1 MTLTCLSNAEDK
13 IRASVSCPGYQ
24 TAFGGSCY
32 EFVDLQHTFFNAQ
45 AWCEQ
50 RDGHLAFIPDK
61 ETQHFIQTLMDPK
74 RDVWLGVAPST
85 SPNLQYSS
93 TVEGALSWLDG
104 SHLTYS
110 NWVSSPQPGE
120 ECGHILRDSGFQ
132 WEATRHCNKKLH
144 FICQFDSGRS
154 IVCAGCNTTLQCGSG
169 QVLMI
174 DRSFYGRKN
183 LHYCRSTFSP
193 PTTTTEHKCG
203 WVDVVETLTAHCS
216 GRQICQIAPVVD
228 SFVEPCP
235 HLGSYLSVDYHC
247 KDGLSLS
254 VGTVA
259 AVYDDVTINVKWLL
273 HLQQDNLSCKLSTGD
288 GHVIYLLSPQGLES
302 SVVHRYTHPSTFV
315 LVVECIT
322 RDVHITAQ
330 KIITIQEPII
340 EFGVIRCYAGKLSF
354 HATDCKAL
362 WGEPF
367 QIQIEVKAGTN
378 VTYRVQSDDM
388 LLSGL
393 SVLRGNIPQN
403 ITVTPQMMTQHG
415 PGCHQ
420 LTLYASNMVTF
431 PEVSA
436 HLQMCELEKV
446 ARLEATVLTERDDC
460 PDSPDITV
468 GVSLEQGAPVLLLFS
483 LSGDNSSYSETREM
497 NTSKEI
503 FQIGHPIQGSVQM
516 KVRAWNVFSSLEVDV
531 DMFAFC
537 GKDSVSNGHDD
548 HFLRPGKKQIRVVR
562 SPMKAIATPSYSVPT
577 KDITITLSISDAA
590 KLNDPKKRYEWAC
603 QNPCRCQGNF
613 EGLTYDITERCLP
626 DPLQYFNLTCTEG
639 CNPIKKNKDAKI
651 KMDCKGQQCP
661 QIVWNIEDLRDDK
674 NWPAAKSKGL
684 DVTVVITSADVV
696 PLYHKYIIKTSSST
710 EKEEDSKEKDSKE
723 EDSKEKDSKEED
735 SKEKDSKEKDSKEED
750 SKEED
755 SKEKDSNEKD
765 SKEEDSKEKDSKEK
779 DSKEKDSKEEDS
791 KEEDS
796 KEKDSKEKDSKEE
809 DSKEKDSKEK
819 DSKEED
825 SKEKDSKE
833 KDSKE
838 KDSKEED
845 SKEKDSKEKDS
856 KEEDS
861 KEKDSKE
868 KDSKEEDSKEKDSKE
883 EDSKEK
889 DIKEKDSKEE
899 DSKEEDSKE
908 KKSKEKDSKEEDSKE
923 EDSPEETTAGPAST
937 SPGTITDITATPTTT
952 DTGDTSP
959 PVTTNNFDSLKCSIS
974 PQRGTILDAF
984 NITCNTEV
992 PCSDC
997 QYCFKTDEG
1006 KHLRCSNNSEVKAVF
1021 LPLGDSSSNYKLNI
1035 KATANNG
1042 SFVASTTVTAEVLD
1056 YTAVSSSSVDD
1067 LKASVENAL
1076 VQLKEHGV
1084 LSGETVGQI
1093 FSSVANKLNAQSDES
1108 EQADRQKLREKMLDI
1123 MNNIVKAAPINTPD
1137 EVQATTRGLTAVVQ
1151 KGTELSTS
1159 AQEEAS
1165 LLFAALSSS
1174 LLHMNITNSEENINE
1189 IHTAAS
1195 TIVEG
1200 ISNILH
1206 YSSSRNVS
1214 DALLLALSNTQSAL
1228 LAFKDVHQ
1236 RPTIIQQAHIG
1247 VFVHRVTPGS
1257 LHTESINIP
1266 NSSSPSF
1273 SLPKLPP
1280 DVLPSDEPVDIR
1292 MLSVDKNPFSW
1303 NERGNISGQIGALSL
1318 TTTDGSDIPVE
1329 NLSEDVKILLPR
1341 PVGEQVNI
1349 SVLDLG
1355 NYSTTTIDIP
1365 VADNTLVLKMV
1376 PSNDPLPF
1384 KLLLGYMAYPTET
1397 NYVAMTEMPHQGAA
1411 PEERYTWLLDPKDLK
1426 GNTGMHYL
1434 VVRPIV
1440 GPGIKSINASLT
1452 ITSITTACKFWNKSK
1467 LDWSSYGCRV
1477 GVETTHLVTVC
1488 LCNHLTFFGSSFFVT
1503 PNLVDPSRTAELFA
1517 TFAENPVVVCFVGS
1531 LFVAYLLVVVW
1542 ARRKDIQDTAKV
1554 KVTVLED
1561 NDPMDEYRYLLSV
1574 RTGHRGGASTSSQV
1588 TITLLGAEGNSEPHH
1603 LTDPKKRV
1611 FERGAVDVFLLAT
1624 PFSLGDLQGIRLWH
1638 NNSGSHP
1645 SWYVGNVVVQDL
1657 QTEQK
1662 WHFLC
1667 NSWLA
1672 IDLGDC
1678 SLDKV
1683 FPGST
1688 EVDLKRFSN
1697 LFFMKTSKDFSDG
1710 HLWYSV
1716 ISRPPS
1722 STFTCVQRV
1731 SCCFSLLLCTMLTS
1745 IMFYGIPTDPSEQT
1759 MDLGHFEFSWQQF
1772 MIGVQSSL
1780 IMFPV
1785 NILIVSIFRNTRPR
1799 ETSCCKH
1806 KTEKPDTME
1815 QTSFSQANTNNMN
1828 VSVTLDSVIKDITR
1842 IAHSLSKTV
1851 KSNVPCTEF
1860 KFGPGQQVDINAV
1873 LSVVEDFIKQNNK
1886 TSDTTL
1892 PKTQSFCNPV
1902 QPQLP
1907 EASASMH
1914 PGSTVEG
1921 IQKKS
1926 NKTQY
1931 LYRQLCHIDK
1941 ELSLLGPSGFPT
1953 QHSYSQALQQVQGM
1967 KGSLEDQLFTFSCAK
1982 PDELTQSKV
1991 EWYSFTALTCRL
2003 NPADSTDGDGVQK
2016 KRVCCH
2022 GGLPW
2027 WFIFVGWLLVIASS
2041 VVSGYFTMLYGLKF
2055 GKERSVSWLVSM
2067 IISFFQSIL
2076 VIQPLKVLLLA
2087 VFFALVIKKVDEEDF
2102 ENVEFDRN
2110 LVERKEQQMVRKNSN
2125 LYKPPPP
2132 ADVEKM
2138 RRNKIMEQKAFALL
2152 KEILTYMGFMWML
2165 LLVAYGQ
2172 RDPNAFFLNQHIRN
2186 SFSRGISDSM
2196 SLGEVFTWANT
2207 SLLSNLFGVY
2217 PGFITD
2223 GNSKLVGNA
2232 RLRQLRVQKDS
2243 CEIADSMLQ
2252 FVPDCHAPYSWE
2264 AEDIGSYDLGWNHT
2278 VRDNISAST
2287 SSPWTYQTQAQLR
2300 AHPVWGKMVL
2310 YRGGGF
2316 VAELGPDS
2324 QNASSTLEYLFRNT
2338 WLDIYTRA
2346 IIVEFTVYNANVNL
2360 FCIVTLL
2367 LETTAVGAFQFHSE
2381 LQSVRLYQSTGGL
2394 HVFVM
2399 AAEIIYLLFILYY
2412 MFLQGKLMKQQQWAY
2427 FKSKWNLLELTIILL
2442 SWSTVAVFI
2451 QRTLLGNRDMTYYQ
2465 NHKDQFASFYETA
2478 TVDSVLQ
2485 YLIAF
2490 LVLLATFKLWHLLR
2504 LNPKM
2509 NMITSALRRA
2519 WSDISGFLVI
2529 IVIMLVAYSVA
2540 SNVIYGW
2547 RISTY
2552 RTFTDA
2558 LLTII
2563 SLQVGIFNY
2572 DEVLDSTPVLGG
2584 LLFGSCVVFM
2594 TFVVLNLLLSV
2605 ILVAFNQEQIYHKP
2619 SDEEEIVDL
2628 MLKKICS
2635 LFGIRYKDT
2644 NDNRGPDVNVA
2655 SGLTLNNSK
2664 NILNNS
2670 SIDVNIYQKSD
2681 DSENL

>member
-1 MTLTCLSNAEDK
+1 MCWTFVHLMILMTLTCLSNAEDK

-32 EFVDLQHTFFNAQ
+32 EFVDLQHTFFSAQ

-154 IVCAGCNTTLQCGSG
+154 IVCAGRNTTLQCGSG

-183 LHYCRSTFSP
+183 LHYCRSMFSP

-203 WVDVVETLTAHCS
+203 WVDVVETLTAHCN
-216 GRQICQIAPVVD
+216 GRQVCQIAPVVD
-228 SFVEPCP
+228 SFVELCP
-235 HLGSYLSVDYHC
+235 QLGSYLSVDYHC

-259 AVYDDVTINVKWLL
+259 AVYDDVTINVEWLL
-273 HLQQDNLSCKLSTGD
+273 HLQQGNLSCKLSTGD
-288 GHVIYLLSPQGLES
+288 GHVIYLLSPQGLENS
-302 SVVHRYTHPSTFV
+302 MVHRYTYPSTFV
-315 LVVECIT
+315 VVVECIT

-403 ITVTPQMMTQHG
+403 ITVTPQMMTQRG

-460 PDSPDITV
+460 PDYPDITV
-468 GVSLEQGAPVLLLFS
+468 SVSLEQGAPVLLLFS
-483 LSGDNSSYSETREM
+483 LSGDNSSYTETREM

-503 FQIGHPIQGSVQM
+503 FQIGHPIQ
-516 KVRAWNVFSSLEVDV
+516 
-531 DMFAFC
+531 
-537 GKDSVSNGHDD
+537 
-548 HFLRPGKKQIRVVR
+548 
-562 SPMKAIATPSYSVPT
+562 
-577 KDITITLSISDAA
+577 
-590 KLNDPKKRYEWAC
+590 
-603 QNPCRCQGNF
+603 
-613 EGLTYDITERCLP
+613 
-626 DPLQYFNLTCTEG
+626 
-639 CNPIKKNKDAKI
+639 
-651 KMDCKGQQCP
+651 
-661 QIVWNIEDLRDDK
+661 
-674 NWPAAKSKGL
+674 
-684 DVTVVITSADVV
+684 ADVV

-710 EKEEDSKEKDSKE
+710 EKEEDSKE
-723 EDSKEKDSKEED
+723 
-735 SKEKDSKEKDSKEED
+735 
-750 SKEED
+750 
-755 SKEKDSNEKD
+755 
-765 SKEEDSKEKDSKEK
+765 
-779 DSKEKDSKEEDS
+779 
-791 KEEDS
+791 
-796 KEKDSKEKDSKEE
+796 
-809 DSKEKDSKEK
+809 
-819 DSKEED
+819 
-825 SKEKDSKE
+825 
-833 KDSKE
+833 
-838 KDSKEED
+838 
-845 SKEKDSKEKDS
+845 
-856 KEEDS
+856 
-861 KEKDSKE
+861 
-868 KDSKEEDSKEKDSKE
+868 
-883 EDSKEK
+883 
-889 DIKEKDSKEE
+889 
-899 DSKEEDSKE
+899 
-908 KKSKEKDSKEEDSKE
+908 EDSKE
-923 EDSPEETTAGPAST
+923 EDSPEETTTGPAST

-952 DTGDTSP
+952 DTG
-959 PVTTNNFDSLKCSIS
+959 
-974 PQRGTILDAF
+974 
-984 NITCNTEV
+984 
-992 PCSDC
+992 
-997 QYCFKTDEG
+997 
-1006 KHLRCSNNSEVKAVF
+1006 KHLRCSNNNEVKAVF
-1021 LPLGDSSSNYKLNI
+1021 LPLGDSSSNFKLNI

-1067 LKASVENAL
+1067 LKTSVENAL

-1093 FSSVANKLNAQSDES
+1093 ISSVANKLNAQSDES
-1108 EQADRQKLREKMLDI
+1108 KQADRQKLREKMLDI

-1206 YSSSRNVS
+1206 YSSSVSLQRNVS

-1329 NLSEDVKILLPR
+1329 NLSEDVEILLPR
-1341 PVGEQVNI
+1341 PVGEQVNT

-1397 NYVAMTEMPHQGAA
+1397 NYVAMTEMPHQGAT

-1452 ITSITTACKFWNKSK
+1452 ITSITTACKFWNESK

-1574 RTGHRGGASTSSQV
+1574 STGHRGGASTSSQV

-1683 FPGST
+1683 FPVST

-1785 NILIVSIFRNTRPR
+1785 NILIVSIFRNTCPR
-1799 ETSCCKH
+1799 EKSCCKH

-1815 QTSFSQANTNNMN
+1815 QTSCSQANTNDMN

-1886 TSDTTL
+1886 TSDTTQT
-1892 PKTQSFCNPV
+1892 KTQSFCNPV

-1967 KGSLEDQLFTFSCAK
+1967 KGSLEDQLFTFSCAN
-1982 PDELTQSKV
+1982 PDELS
-1991 EWYSFTALTCRL
+1991 
-2003 NPADSTDGDGVQK
+2003 PADSTDGDGSQK

-2102 ENVEFDRN
+2102 ENMEFDRN
-2110 LVERKEQQMVRKNSN
+2110 LGERKEQQMVRKNSN

-2165 LLVAYGQ
+2165 LLMAYGQ

-2243 CEIADSMLQ
+2243 CKTADSMLQ

-2264 AEDIGSYDLGWNHT
+2264 AEDMGSYDPGWNHT
-2278 VRDNISAST
+2278 VRDNISVST

-2300 AHPVWGKMVL
+2300 AHPLWGKMVL

-2360 FCIVTLL
+2360 FCIVTFL

-2394 HVFVM
+2394 HIFVM

-2412 MFLQGKLMKQQQWAY
+2412 MFLQGKLMKQQRWAY
-2427 FKSKWNLLELTIILL
+2427 FKSKWNLLELAIILL
-2442 SWSTVAVFI
+2442 SWSTVAVFV
-2451 QRTLLGNRDMTYYQ
+2451 QRTLLGNHDMTYYQ

-2478 TVDSVLQ
+2478 TADSVLQ

-2509 NMITSALRRA
+2509 NMITAALRRA

-2572 DEVLDSTPVLGG
+2572 DEVLDGTPVLGG

-2644 NDNRGPDVNVA
+2644 NDNRGPDV
-2655 SGLTLNNSK
+2655 
-2664 NILNNS
+2664 
-2670 SIDVNIYQKSD
+2670 DP
-2681 DSENL
+2681 